1 MTPLALLGAVAI
13 GLSLGL
19 TGAGGSILTLP
30 VLVYLAGVAPREAI
44 SLSLLIVGS
53 AALVGAWQRAR
64 AGDLH
69 FLAAGTFA
77 GAGMLGAIFGAK
89 LTDLVSPAV
98 LMISFAVLMIVVA
111 VRMLLVKNTTLQ
123 PEPECHPVRC
133 LLAGAGVGV
142 LTGFLGVGGGFLLLP
157 ALVKFARLPL
167 RVATGTSLAIIAAN
181 SASGFISHLGEAPVP
196 WLLAAVFSVIAAA
209 GVLIGGKLVSRP
221 PELALRRSFALLVL
235 TTAGFV
241 LWRR

>member
-1 MTPLALLGAVAI
+1 MTPLALLGAVTI
-13 GLSLGL
+13 GLALGL

-30 VLVYLAGVAPREAI
+30 ILVYLAGVPPREAI

-64 AGDLH
+64 VGELH
-69 FLAAGTFA
+69 YAAAGMFA
-77 GAGMLGAIFGAK
+77 GGGMVGAVFGAK
-89 LTDLVSPAV
+89 LTHLVSPTV
-98 LMISFAVLMIVVA
+98 LMVSFAVLMIVVA
-111 VRMLLVKNTTLQ
+111 ARMLLAKNSTIQ

-142 LTGFLGVGGGFLLLP
+142 LTGFLGVGGGFLLVP

-167 RVATGTSLAIIAAN
+167 RMATGTSLAIIAAN
-181 SASGFISHLGEAPVP
+181 SASGFISHLGDAPVP
-196 WLLAAVFSVIAAA
+196 WLMAGVFSLIAAA
-209 GVLIGGKLVSRP
+209 GVLIGGRLVSRL
-221 PELALRRSFALLVL
+221 PEVALRRSFALLVL